1 VIHDDYIESR
11 FVENSLHLVIGEK
24 INPEKKINIP
34 IKGDSIGVKLRIHS
48 FGSVYCYCRLF

>member
-1 VIHDDYIESR
+1 MIHDDYIESR

-34 IKGDSIGVKLRIHS
+34 IKGDSIGVKL
-48 FGSVYCYCRLF
+48 